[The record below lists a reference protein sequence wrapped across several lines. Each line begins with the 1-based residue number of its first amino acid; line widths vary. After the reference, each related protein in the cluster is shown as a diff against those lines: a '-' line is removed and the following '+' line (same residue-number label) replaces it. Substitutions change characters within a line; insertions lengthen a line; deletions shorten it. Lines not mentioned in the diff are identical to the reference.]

1 MVSQEVCVA
10 GARGAE
16 GAPVGLPV
24 LPAELCTDAERE
36 VPPPRACRG
45 CRGGREPASDLEA
58 SVPSKQAASQDD
70 RLSGLD
76 GKDLEHHC
84 RTMLQL
90 PEHSPGGPAL
100 RRYPHRADHQHI
112 FVAGKFWALRE
123 AGGETAART
132 DGSNLYE

>member
-1 MVSQEVCVA
+1 MLGCLSCLLSSALMQRERYLLPEHA
-10 GARGAE
+10 GAA
-16 GAPVGLPV
+16 VGGPK
-24 LPAELCTDAERE
+24 
-36 VPPPRACRG
+36 
-45 CRGGREPASDLEA
+45 PASDLEA

-112 FVAGKFWALRE
+112 FVAGKFWTLQE